1 MGENLNAYDQEG
13 NQPVF
18 NIYIGCQFTLSLT
31 LMKTDAEILIPKRVD
46 FFVMPC
52 ISLLKNNSSENELS
66 WIKSKKICPLNPMNH
81 KMSHRSSLDVFG
93 ARHFYHKRNL
103 SVNRL
108 PALKQSPVY
117 HENLWVCCLTS
128 GARFYSMW

>member
-31 LMKTDAEILIPKRVD
+31 LMKTDAEILILKRVD
-46 FFVMPC
+46 FFEMPY

-66 WIKSKKICPLNPMNH
+66 
-81 KMSHRSSLDVFG
+81 
-93 ARHFYHKRNL
+93 
-103 SVNRL
+103 
-108 PALKQSPVY
+108 
-117 HENLWVCCLTS
+117 
-128 GARFYSMW
+128 